1 MEGPM
6 KRIVMVCA
14 LSLLIGGVA
23 LIPNVAESAPWISG
37 AESYGAPW
45 MKDVE
50 KELLKKEYWMIYAND
65 PRTPQNEVLHLLN
78 RAAKAQGANDPVLA
92 RELVR
97 EAFDVLEEGVRRH
110 YYTQTDIEPIISYLR
125 HHVPIVPK
133 T

>member
-1 MEGPM
+1 M